1 MCLVLTFSLH
11 CVIIKYELKLHI
23 TLRADSKIGI
33 TRANSASVS
42 NLITEAASAL
52 TLAAASS
59 TKTTALTLLASVVSL
74 SIT

>member
-1 MCLVLTFSLH
+1 
-11 CVIIKYELKLHI
+11 
-23 TLRADSKIGI
+23 LRADSKIGI

-59 TKTTALTLLASVVSL
+59 TKTTALTLLASIVSL
-74 SIT
+74 SMTYSSIS